1 MREIRHC
8 DQFLRALSAKIIAV
22 KIVQCWDDG
31 VRDDIRLT
39 EILRRHGAKA
49 SFNLNWASHA
59 EPRGSWKHK
68 DHEVTRIAAA
78 ELREVYQGFLV
89 ANHSLSHPHL
99 EQIAPDAAQR
109 EIRENR
115 DALEQ
120 HFGYAV
126 TGFAYP
132 FGSYNQT
139 VMDLVRDSG
148 HVYARTCENVA
159 TVFPPADAMAL
170 ATNCHFSAPD
180 FWDRFSAAGEV
191 FYFWGHSYE
200 ITTEDEWAAFEAK
213 IARLSAAPD
222 AQWADLPDLF
232 A

>member
-1 MREIRHC
+1 MG
-8 DQFLRALSAKIIAV
+8 AV

-49 SFNLNWASHA
+49 SFNLNWANHTESVT
-59 EPRGSWKHK
+59 GGWKYK
-68 DHEVTRIAAA
+68 DHEVIALSRG
-78 ELREVYQGFLV
+78 EIREVYDGFLV
-89 ANHSLSHPHL
+89 ANHSLTHPHL
-99 EQIAPDAAQR
+99 DQIAPEAAAR

-120 HFGYAV
+120 HFGYKV

-139 VMDLVRDSG
+139 VMDLVRESG

-159 TVFPPADAMAL
+159 QVFAPTDAMAL
-170 ATNCHFSAPD
+170 PTNCHFSAPD
-180 FWDRFSAAGEV
+180 FWEKLENAGEV

-200 ITTEDEWAAFEAK
+200 ITTEAEWADFEAK
-213 IARLSAAPD
+213 IARLSATPGAE
-222 AQWADLPDLF
+222 WANLPDLF
-232 A
+232 AS

>member
-1 MREIRHC
+1 M
-8 DQFLRALSAKIIAV
+8 

-49 SFNLNWASHA
+49 SFNLNWASHINPEDHA
-59 EPRGSWKHK
+59 WKHK
-68 DHEVTRIAAA
+68 DHDVTRLLRS
-78 ELREVYQGFLV
+78 ELREVYDGFLV
-89 ANHSLSHPHL
+89 ANHSMNHPFL
-99 EQIAPDAAQR
+99 KQIAPEAAER

-120 HFGYAV
+120 HFGYEV

-148 HVYARTCENVA
+148 HVYARTCENA
-159 TVFPPADAMAL
+159 AQVFPPADAMAL
-170 ATNCHFSAPD
+170 ATNCHFAAPD
-180 FWDRFSAAGEV
+180 FWERFATAGEV

-200 ITTEDEWAAFEAK
+200 MTTEDEWAAFESK
-213 IARLSAAPD
+213 IARLSATPD
-222 AQWADLPDLF
+222 AQWANLPGLF
-232 A
+232 TPSSLPNATT